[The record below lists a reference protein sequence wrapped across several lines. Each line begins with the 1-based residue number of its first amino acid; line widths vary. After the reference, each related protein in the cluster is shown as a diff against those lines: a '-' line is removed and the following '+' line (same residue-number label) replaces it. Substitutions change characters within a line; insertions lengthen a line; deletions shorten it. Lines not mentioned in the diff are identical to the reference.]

1 MKKGFFLGVVFFFN
15 IYSYS
20 FYDEVNKFNILK
32 DNIKIPEIK
41 QIPKI
46 EETSSI
52 PIITESYLIANASKK
67 IIFGYVKDD
76 KQYKN
81 FVDMYEKLLKDN
93 GFKISEIKREGEMV
107 IITYLAH
114 NKMGI
119 RRFIG
124 DGLSYNAKDDKE
136 IIKLMNEI
144 IDTLEKNNVKVI
156 GKYLVKTDILRPTFM
171 IYYLTE
177 VKDFQEKEIRL
188 RLLKK
193 GEDIDFDLLENI
205 VTIVRKDT
213 SFSMLYL
220 GKEIG
225 FVSKLAI
232 DEEDANKKLND
243 YKKFLKENRKDF
255 INYRIKRLSKPFN
268 LETTT
273 YNFLLN
279 IYFFQ

>member
-1 MKKGFFLGVVFFFN
+1 
-15 IYSYS
+15 
-20 FYDEVNKFNILK
+20 
-32 DNIKIPEIK
+32 
-41 QIPKI
+41 
-46 EETSSI
+46 
-52 PIITESYLIANASKK
+52 
-67 IIFGYVKDD
+67 
-76 KQYKN
+76 
-81 FVDMYEKLLKDN
+81 
-93 GFKISEIKREGEMV
+93 MV
-107 IITYLAH
+107 MITYFAH
-114 NKMGI
+114 YEMGI

-124 DGLSYNAKDDKE
+124 DDLSYNAKDDNE

-144 IDTLEKNNVKVI
+144 VSALENNGIRVI

-177 VKDFQEKEIRL
+177 VKDFQEKEIKL

-193 GEDIDFDLLENI
+193 GEDIDFDLLENV
-205 VTIVRKDT
+205 VTIIRKDT

-232 DEEDANKKLND
+232 NENDADKKLEE
-243 YKKFLKENRKDF
+243 YRKFLKENRKEF
-255 INYRIKRLSKPFN
+255 INYKVKKLDKPFTIDN
-268 LETTT
+268 TT